1 MRILRHAKN
10 LTIFV
15 LAIVAMLWTAAAV
28 SAAPDYMIDN
38 IRVNDLSMINTGSPI
53 TLDVERGDRLDIEV
67 YITGTGNDSET
78 DDVFVTAKI
87 MGYEF
92 GSVSESEGPFSI
104 ESGKTY
110 KKTLT
115 LYVPEDIDSSE
126 EYTLRLEVSDRI
138 DEISEDIL
146 LHIDESRHNLRI
158 YDVVV
163 NPSSTIA
170 AGNPLFVTVRLE
182 NLGEKEEN
190 DIKVKATIPAL
201 GVSTIN
207 YLGELNT
214 ENQEENEDHLRQDSS
229 KQLDLLV
236 RIPEDAATGVYELKV
251 EVEYNRGHNFLS
263 QSMDLNV
270 EGFEAEVPGVQTVI
284 NTDSNSKETDVGETV
299 EYRVMIANIGEQP
312 GVFSVQIDGVS
323 TWGEAVVQPG
333 LMTVMPDSTG
343 EVVISITP
351 FNADDSSTHTWVARV
366 MLENNVLSE
375 SLFTT
380 KVNAQEVE
388 KDTTSNTLKTV
399 LAIVFGILIVV
410 LIVLALIIAFRKAT
424 GNEEESAAIGEQTYY

>member
-1 MRILRHAKN
+1 MRKLRHAKN
-10 LTIFV
+10 LTFFV
-15 LAIVAMLWTAAAV
+15 LALVAMMWTAAAV

-38 IRVNDLSMINTGSPI
+38 IRVNELSMMGSGI
-53 TLDVERGDRLDIEV
+53 TLDVERGERLDIEV
-67 YITGTGNDSET
+67 YITGDINGSET
-78 DDVFVTAKI
+78 DDVFVTGKI

-104 ESGKTY
+104 EPGKTY

-126 EYTLRLEVSDRI
+126 EYTLRVEISDKV
-138 DEISEDIL
+138 DEISEDIM

-190 DIKVKATIPAL
+190 DIKIKASVA
-201 GVSTIN
+201 GASTIN
-207 YLGELNT
+207 YLDELNT
-214 ENQEENEDHLRQDSS
+214 ENQENNEDHLRQDNS
-229 KQLDLLV
+229 KQIDLLL

-263 QSMDLNV
+263 QSMDINI
-270 EGFEAEVPGVQTVI
+270 EGFEQEVAGVQTVI
-284 NTDSNSKETDVGETV
+284 NTDSNSKETNVGETV
-299 EYRVMIANIGEQP
+299 EYRVMIANIGEEP

-343 EVVISITP
+343 EVVIAITP
-351 FNADDSSTHTWVARV
+351 FNAEDSATHTWVARI
-366 MLENNVLSE
+366 MLENNALSE

-380 KVNAQEVE
+380 KVNAEEAVE
-388 KDTTSNTLKTV
+388 EDTSETMKTV

-410 LIVLALIIAFRKAT
+410 LIVLALIIAFKKAT
-424 GNEEESAAIGEQTYY
+424 GNDVEDDSTSNIGDQTYY